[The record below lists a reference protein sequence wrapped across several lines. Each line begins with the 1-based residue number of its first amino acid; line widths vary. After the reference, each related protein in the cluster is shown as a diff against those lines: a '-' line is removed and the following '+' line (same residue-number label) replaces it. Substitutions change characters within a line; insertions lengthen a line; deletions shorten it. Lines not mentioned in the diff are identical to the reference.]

1 MNKVIKIALADDH
14 KLLRSGL
21 VSILQTNTEFR
32 VVQEAANG
40 QELIAGLKESSPD
53 VILLDLEMPVM
64 SGKETLEAIREKD
77 KSIKILILTMHQSKA
92 FMNQMMELGANGYL
106 IKDTDPKEVI
116 TAINKVYNSGFYFSD
131 ELSLA
136 MLSGISNPTDTR
148 NSSDHGLTERELD
161 VLRLICKEMTSKE
174 IGETLFLSPKTIE
187 GYRKVLME
195 KIDARNMAG
204 LVLFAVKH
212 ELLE

>member
-212 ELLE
+212 KLLE